1 MILSSNAHLLAALLA
16 VNFVSNG
23 ADAHGY
29 LKTPRSRNYYASV
42 EGVWSGGTES
52 DPAVET
58 CPHCLN
64 IGGTEAR
71 CGFVGDHNYDL
82 PPNAIGGIMPA
93 APQGCYKQGADIT
106 FESVLT
112 AYHMGHFAF
121 KACPISHGEVPT
133 QECFDANPLTFLE
146 DELYGAN
153 GALLLC
159 CSVESHVE

>member
-1 MILSSNAHLLAALLA
+1 MILSKNTSLLTILLSANFASNT
-16 VNFVSNG
+16 V
-23 ADAHGY
+23 DAHGY

-42 EGVWSGGTES
+42 EGVWSGGTAS
-52 DPAVET
+52 DPPTET

-71 CGFVGDHNYDL
+71 CGLVGDHNYDL
-82 PPNAIGGIMPA
+82 PPNFLGGLLPA
-93 APQGCYKQGADIT
+93 TPQGCYKPGADIV

-112 AYHMGHFAF
+112 AHHMGHFAF
-121 KACPISHGEVPT
+121 KACPITHGEVPT

-153 GALLLC
+153 CEYCDAK
-159 CSVESHVE
+159 H